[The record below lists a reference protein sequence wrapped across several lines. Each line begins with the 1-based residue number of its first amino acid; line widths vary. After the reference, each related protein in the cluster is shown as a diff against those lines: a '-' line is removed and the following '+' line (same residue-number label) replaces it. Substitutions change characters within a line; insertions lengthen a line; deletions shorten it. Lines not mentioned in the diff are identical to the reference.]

1 MEKTWDCVVVG
12 GGAAGLS
19 AALVLGRAR
28 RRTLVIDA
36 GKQSNLPAHGIGGL
50 LGHDGRSPAELYEI
64 GRRELDRYPAVEFR
78 RGTAVGAS
86 GREGSFMLE
95 LDDGSSVTSKRVLL
109 TTGMDYRIDELPGIA
124 ELWGGSAFHCPFCH
138 GWEVAGKPL
147 AVRGDGER
155 GVHGAL
161 LLRFWSDDVQLLTD
175 GPAEL
180 DGEQREKL
188 TAAGVTVDERTIS
201 GVVAENGS
209 LSAVAFADGSRLE
222 RAGLLVAPVLHQ
234 RNGLADQLGAEFS
247 DPGPMLVDAVKT
259 DSFHRTTV
267 PGVSA
272 AGDASGQMQQVAV
285 AISSGSVAAAV
296 LVQSLLA
303 EEFGLPVP
311 A

>member
-1 MEKTWDCVVVG
+1 MNKTWDCVVVG

-28 RRTLVIDA
+28 RRTLVVDA
-36 GKQSNLPAHGIGGL
+36 GNQSNLPAHGIGGL

-64 GRRELDRYPAVEFR
+64 GRQELAKYPAVEIHK
-78 RGTAVGAS
+78 GTVVSAS
-86 GREGSFMLE
+86 GEEGSFALD
-95 LDDGSSVTSKRVLL
+95 LDDGSTVTSRRVLL
-109 TTGMDYRIDELPGIA
+109 TTGMNYRIDEVPGFA
-124 ELWGGSAFHCPFCH
+124 ELWGGSVFHCPFCH
-138 GWEVAGKPL
+138 GWEVEGKPL
-147 AVRGDGER
+147 AVRGNGDR

-161 LLRFWSDDVQLLTD
+161 LLRFWSDDVKLLTD

-180 DGEQREKL
+180 DHEQREKL
-188 TAAGVTVDERTIS
+188 AAAGVVVDERPIS

-209 LSAVAFADGSRLE
+209 LSAISFADGSRLE
-222 RAGLLVAPVLHQ
+222 RAGLLVAPVLAQ
-234 RNGLADQLGAEFS
+234 RNGLAQQLGAEFS
-247 DPGPMLVDAVKT
+247 DPGPMLVDALKT